1 MTKFYSELTQE
12 QRAEVDALGYVPLF
26 AEISEEALG
35 EKIAKVLNPK
45 TNGNNQALDLQS
57 HKNAHNLFAQCLV
70 QLQNVYA
77 MKLWAQKQKAA
88 ELIGVIGE
96 AYRWAEKTHK
106 DFGLEP
112 EDALVSLYE
121 TLKQSD
127 QGGAWLEGT
136 ELVEFALGYTWEIK

>member
-45 TNGNNQALDLQS
+45 TNGN
-57 HKNAHNLFAQCLV
+57 NLFAQCLV

>member
-45 TNGNNQALDLQS
+45 TNGN
-57 HKNAHNLFAQCLV
+57 NLFAQCLV

-112 EDALVSLYE
+112 EDCLVTLYE

-127 QGGAWLEGT
+127 PTWLQGT
-136 ELVEFALGYTWEIK
+136 ELIEGEEGWTWEIK